1 MAGNF
6 KRKTTTYGINF
17 KNIKNEWLDNYGTK
31 GDETTV
37 FFNLFLTVM
46 KRNGKRMTPK
56 NFRLYGEVVEHLTSL
71 NVTIES
77 ITPIN
82 KYNEKYFT
90 KNIKEHGLNKANL
103 ILVVKDESIK
113 PDMTYEEI
121 NKKIKE
127 FLFTKIKK
135 EEK

>member
-1 MAGNF
+1 
-6 KRKTTTYGINF
+6 
-17 KNIKNEWLDNYGTK
+17 
-31 GDETTV
+31 
-37 FFNLFLTVM
+37 
-46 KRNGKRMTPK
+46 MTPK

-113 PDMTYEEI
+113 PDMTCQLPPP
-121 NKKIKE
+121 K
-127 FLFTKIKK
+127 
-135 EEK
+135 